1 MSCQV
6 EFTPRA
12 RKELD
17 AQEHVIRGRIMKA
30 LARLA
35 FDPYKSPNV
44 KALEGGG
51 YRLQVGD
58 FRVLYIVENARL
70 VVVVVGVRDRKE
82 AYR

>member
-1 MSCQV
+1 MSYQV

-12 RKELD
+12 R
-17 AQEHVIRGRIMKA
+17 IMKA
-30 LARLA
+30 LARPA
-35 FDPYKSPNV
+35 SDPYKSPNV

>member
-1 MSCQV
+1 MLYAI
-6 EFTPRA
+6 EFTTRA

-17 AQEHVIRGRIMKA
+17 AQEHVIRGRILKA

-35 FDPYKSPNV
+35 SAPYQSPNV

>member
-6 EFTPRA
+6 EFTPRS

-35 FDPYKSPNV
+35 SDPYKSPNV

>member
-1 MSCQV
+1 MSYQV
-6 EFTPRA
+6 AFTPRA
-12 RKELD
+12 LKELD
-17 AQEHVIRGRIMKA
+17 ALEHVIRGRILKG

-35 FDPYKSPNV
+35 ADPDKSPNV
-44 KALEGGG
+44 KALAGGG

-70 VVVVVGVRDRKE
+70 VVVVIGVRDRKE

>member
-6 EFTPRA
+6 EFTPRS

-35 FDPYKSPNV
+35 SDPYKSPNV

-58 FRVLYIVENARL
+58 FRVQYIVENARL
-70 VVVVVGVRDRKE
+70 VVVVVGVRD
-82 AYR
+82 